1 MATTAEAGKPSKREE
16 LLELLRA
23 EWRDGFRNAVM
34 PGGMRAILE
43 EFRPVVPPEVFAALR
58 NYSILDTD
66 ARKKAITLAGK
77 LLSQPPTPLTPGPSP
92 SRGEGRPTAGE
103 SKKAPICS

>member
-23 EWRDGFRNAVM
+23 EWRDGFHNAAM

-58 NYSILDTD
+58 NYSILDPE
-66 ARKKAITLAGK
+66 ARRKAVTLAGR
-77 LLSQPPTPLTPGPSP
+77 LLSSPAPPQAREPGNRLVPVRSP
-92 SRGEGRPTAGE
+92 E
-103 SKKAPICS
+103 SEA